1 MTRSAQ
7 GYGAQGM
14 GMGQS
19 LGPRIFQPESQMAQ
33 DLYAGN
39 QATQLAVAQANAAGS
54 NAMKTG
60 LMGMGGSIL
69 GGAFAGGYFR

>member
-1 MTRSAQ
+1 
-7 GYGAQGM
+7 M

-39 QATQLAVAQANAAGS
+39 QATQLAVAQGNAAGS

-60 LMGMGGSIL
+60 MMNMAGSIL
-69 GGAFAGGYFR
+69 GGGLSGGYFR